1 MNLRVLG
8 GALALTVL
16 VGSGV
21 VAADR
26 TPVQAQVIV
35 AQTQGM
41 SNRNLL
47 YVRRR
52 IEGLINQ
59 LQNDRHDYGGYR
71 VKAIA
76 ELQQARQDII
86 AAIGYQQTH

>member
-26 TPVQAQVIV
+26 TPVQAQTIV
-35 AQTQGM
+35 AQTQGQ
-41 SNRNLL
+41 SNRNLW

-52 IEGLINQ
+52 IEGLIDQ

-76 ELQQARQDII
+76 DLQQARNDIVN
-86 AAIGYQQTH
+86 AIQYQQH